1 MGLDFCY
8 WDARS
13 KADAIVIIINQCL
26 VTSIFLAAL
35 LRLPNLYTLRNHLP
49 INVGRI
55 GVIHALVLLWG
66 AAQSVVN
73 FYSLGSYL
81 SMEHELTA

>member
-13 KADAIVIIINQCL
+13 KADAIVIIINQCI
-26 VTSIFLAAL
+26 VASILLTAL
-35 LRLPNLYTLRNHLP
+35 LRLPNLYALRKHLR

-55 GVIHALVLLWG
+55 GAIHILVIFWG
-66 AAQSVVN
+66 VAQSGVN

-81 SMEHELTA
+81 SMEHELVA